1 MKTKT
6 VITTALFLF
15 VGVSVAY
22 LVGRETGLLSSSPS
36 PAGAAAEAGRV
47 VYYFHGN
54 RRCTTCQRIEAYT
67 ATAVQSGFTRQLEDG
82 RLAWRVVNVD
92 EPANAH
98 FVEDFELVTRSVVL
112 AEFID
117 GECVRWRNLPD
128 VWDLVG
134 DEGAFIAYV
143 QDETRAFLEAGE

>member
-6 VITTALFLF
+6 IITTALFLF
-15 VGVSVAY
+15 VGVSAAY
-22 LVGRETGLLSSSPS
+22 LVCRETGLLRSPS
-36 PAGAAAEAGRV
+36 PKETTAESGFV

-54 RRCTTCQRIEAYT
+54 MRCMTCKKIEAYT
-67 ATAVQSGFTRQLEDG
+67 ATAVQSGFAEQLDDG
-82 RLAWRVVNVD
+82 RLAWRVVNID

-112 AEFID
+112 AEYVD
-117 GECVRWRNLPD
+117 GECVRWQNLQD

-134 DEGAFIAYV
+134 DEAEFIRYV

>member
-1 MKTKT
+1 MKIKT

-15 VGVSVAY
+15 VVVSMAY
-22 LVGRETGLLSSSPS
+22 LVGRETGLLSPLPS
-36 PAGAAAEAGRV
+36 PAEVAAEAGRV

-54 RRCTTCQRIEAYT
+54 RRCMTCRRIEAYT
-67 ATAVQSGFTRQLEDG
+67 ATALQSGFAQQLDDG

-98 FVEDFELVTRSVVL
+98 FIEDFELVTRSVVL
-112 AEFID
+112 AEYVD

-134 DEGAFIAYV
+134 DEGEFIGYV